1 MAFKTRHG
9 TVGIIKP
16 TMRPGGLEDMIRILP
31 PGIGVI
37 PLYNDIRRGTDDEF
51 EAVMAEYDDKV
62 ARLAGAGV
70 DLIHPEGAPP
80 FMRLGYDGERARIE
94 GWEQQHSI
102 PVFTSGT
109 NHIAA
114 LRALGVTKFV
124 GASYFAGEINDT
136 FARYFTDAGF
146 ETLAMEGIAVPF
158 QEAGNLS
165 SDQVYTHVKQVFL
178 ANPGAEAVYM
188 LGSAWSVL
196 DTIDVLERDLGVPVV
211 HPIPARVWEIQKR
224 LRVNEPQTGLGRLL
238 ADMPEMV

>member
-1 MAFKTRHG
+1 MAFKSWRG
-9 TVGIIKP
+9 DIGIIKP
-16 TMRPGGLEDMIRILP
+16 TMRPGGLEEMIRILP
-31 PGIGVI
+31 PGIGVL
-37 PLYNDIRRGTDDEF
+37 PLYNDIRRGADDEF
-51 EAVMAEYDDKV
+51 EAVMSEYDEKV

-80 FMRLGYDGERARIE
+80 FMRLGLDGERARID
-94 GWEQQHSI
+94 GWEARHGV

-114 LRALGVTKFV
+114 LRALGVRRFV
-124 GASYFAGEINDT
+124 GASYFPGDINDT
-136 FARYFTDAGF
+136 FARYFRDAGF
-146 ETLAMEGIAVPF
+146 DVLAMEGMTVPF

-165 SDQVYTHVKQVFL
+165 PHQVYTHVKRVFL

-196 DTIDVLERDLGVPVV
+196 DVLEVLERDLGVPVV

-224 LRVNEPQTGLGRLL
+224 LNVHEPRTGYGRLL
-238 ADMPEMV
+238 ADMPAMA